1 MFQSKA
7 KGRVGRAKG
16 TIKEGRYQMSN
27 WKACNSPLHEPILHI
42 GPNCPMCTLTEEKT
56 NAKIMD
62 QCAVINYFQ
71 DACYTTEKQNF
82 ANELLDV
89 FSEYLK

>member
-1 MFQSKA
+1 
-7 KGRVGRAKG
+7 
-16 TIKEGRYQMSN
+16 MSN

-62 QCAVINYFQ
+62 QCAVVNYFQ
-71 DACYTTEKQNF
+71 DAC
-82 ANELLDV
+82 
-89 FSEYLK
+89 

>member
-1 MFQSKA
+1 
-7 KGRVGRAKG
+7 
-16 TIKEGRYQMSN
+16 MSN
-27 WKACNSPLHEPILHI
+27 WKACNSPLHEPIL
-42 GPNCPMCTLTEEKT
+42 
-56 NAKIMD
+56 
-62 QCAVINYFQ
+62 NYFQ